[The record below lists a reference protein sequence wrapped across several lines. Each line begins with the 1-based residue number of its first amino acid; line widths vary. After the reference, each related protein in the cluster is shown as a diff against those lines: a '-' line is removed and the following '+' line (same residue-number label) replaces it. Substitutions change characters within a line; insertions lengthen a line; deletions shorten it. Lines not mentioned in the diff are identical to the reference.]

1 MNKLHYWESLHSL
14 AILAAMGAYWLGGE
28 FFLRLIGGVAV
39 CSFLALTSISAMQW
53 RNEYWLGGPANWVTW
68 WRFGLS
74 LLLLYLMPAAPGWQ
88 LAAIGLLAI
97 ILDGADGALARRFQT
112 QSPYGARFDG
122 EADAFFV
129 LVMSIVLYSRGY
141 AGSWILGMG
150 LLRYLYYF
158 PHYLLGQRAEAEKS
172 RPYAR
177 TIAGIVMVGMP
188 VALLTPAWL
197 HRWALPALAL
207 LLLYSFNREL
217 WERVAARL
225 RPS

>member
-1 MNKLHYWESLHSL
+1 MNRLHYWEPLHSL
-14 AILAAMGAYWLGGE
+14 AILAAIATYWLGGD
-28 FFLRLIGGVAV
+28 FFLQLIGGVAG
-39 CSFLALTSISAMQW
+39 CSFLALTSMSATQW
-53 RNEYWLGGPANWVTW
+53 RNDYWLGGPANWVTW

-74 LLLLYLMPAAPGWQ
+74 LLLLYLMPAAPAWQ
-88 LAAIGLLAI
+88 LSAIGLLAI
-97 ILDGADGALARRFQT
+97 ILDGVDGALARRFQT
-112 QSPYGARFDG
+112 QSSYGARFDG

-150 LLRYLYYF
+150 LLRYLYCF
-158 PHYLLGQRAEAEKS
+158 PHYLLGQRAETEKS

-188 VALLTPAWL
+188 AALLTPPWL

-207 LLLYSFNREL
+207 LLFYSFNREL
-217 WERVAARL
+217 WERASARP
-225 RPS
+225 RSS